1 MRTDLTNLMA
11 DISVACTLMCCCC
24 LWKSVG
30 PIYDV
35 RSTVLAG
42 SALDCPMQA
51 INMVK
56 YGNRH
61 DALK

>member
-30 PIYDV
+30 ESLRCEVDGLGGI
-35 RSTVLAG
+35 RL
-42 SALDCPMQA
+42 
-51 INMVK
+51 
-56 YGNRH
+56 
-61 DALK
+61 